1 LKNLFARLVAGG
13 MLMAVL
19 FLAPSRLL
27 AQHDSSNAF
36 GDSIPI
42 SNGLMGKIYI
52 LPDTTKHLPDF
63 DSLKPLPD
71 FIYTKSMD
79 VSPRSWS
86 AGFPGLRDRFEWF
99 GIEYTGTFQA
109 IKAGKYAFRLLSDD
123 GSKLFVDGKLVINND
138 GLHGTSNE
146 YAKLE
151 LGDSLH
157 TIKIDYF
164 QGPRYG
170 IALQLFWTVGDSKEE
185 LFPGTGFILHAP
197 PQPPPF
203 PWWIVILVAIL
214 LLVLVIFLVWKKRRK
229 RNVFLKNQ

>member
-1 LKNLFARLVAGG
+1 LKNLVARALGSG
-13 MLMAVL
+13 T
-19 FLAPSRLL
+19 LL
-27 AQHDSSNAF
+27 AALFFLPTQLIAQSDSSDAF

-52 LPDTTKHLPDF
+52 LPDTTKHLPNF

-71 FIYTKSMD
+71 FIYTKSID

-99 GIEYTGTFQA
+99 GIEYIGTFRA
-109 IKAGKYAFRLLSDD
+109 LKAGKYAFRLLSDD
-123 GSKLFVDGKLVINND
+123 GSKLYVDGKLVINND

-146 YAKLE
+146 DAKLE
-151 LGDSLH
+151 LDDSLH

-170 IALQLFWTVGDSKEE
+170 IALQLFWTVGDAKEE

-203 PWWIVILVAIL
+203 PWWIVILAAIL
-214 LLVLVIFLVWKKRRK
+214 LLLLGIFLIWKKK
-229 RNVFLKNQ
+229 KK